1 MGKRFGRKERAY
13 LHRVLILTVLI
24 AGWAAAGVI
33 PHGDVQAAAGVVPH
47 RDEASEK
54 CSGGKVSGAKK
65 SSQGKL
71 PEDKNPSRGRAPEA
85 GIPSGGRGLA
95 DGKYAVDVVLSG
107 GSGKASVESPTLLE
121 VKAGEYFAQITWSS
135 SNYDY
140 MIVEDETYYNENTEG
155 GNSRFR
161 IPVLAF
167 DEEMPVI
174 ADTVA
179 MGAPHEI
186 QYTLHFYSDS
196 IGSESS
202 LPREGAKRVLIMAA
216 FIIIAGGIL
225 NYFTNKRRKRDYLGA
240 GR

>member
-1 MGKRFGRKERAY
+1 MGKRIDRKVRAA
-13 LHRVLILTVLI
+13 LRRVFLVTVLI
-24 AGWAAAGVI
+24 AGQTAAGMMT
-33 PHGDVQAAAGVVPH
+33 HEDVKAASASSGKDGQAAA
-47 RDEASEK
+47 AS
-54 CSGGKVSGAKK
+54 S
-65 SSQGKL
+65 
-71 PEDKNPSRGRAPEA
+71 A
-85 GIPSGGRGLA
+85 GGLA
-95 DGKYAVDVVLSG
+95 DGRYAVDVVLSG

-121 VKAGEYFAQITWSS
+121 VKDGKYFAQITWSS

-140 MIVEDETYYNENTEG
+140 MIVEGETYYNENADG
-155 GNSRFR
+155 GNSMFQ

-196 IGSESS
+196 VGSESS

-216 FIIIAGGIL
+216 CIIVAGGIL
-225 NYFTNKRRKRDYLGA
+225 NYFTNKKRKRDYSGA

>member
-1 MGKRFGRKERAY
+1 MGKRIDRKVRAV
-13 LHRVLILTVLI
+13 LRRVFLVTVLI
-24 AGWAAAGVI
+24 ARQTAAGMMT
-33 PHGDVQAAAGVVPH
+33 HEDVKAAERLSGKDGQATEGSSGMDGQAASASSAG
-47 RDEASEK
+47 
-54 CSGGKVSGAKK
+54 
-65 SSQGKL
+65 
-71 PEDKNPSRGRAPEA
+71 
-85 GIPSGGRGLA
+85 GLA
-95 DGKYAVDVVLSG
+95 DGRYAVDVVLSG

-121 VKAGEYFAQITWSS
+121 VKDGKYFAQITWSS

-140 MIVEDETYYNENTEG
+140 MIVEGETYYNENADG
-155 GNSRFR
+155 GNSMFQ

-196 IGSESS
+196 VGSESS

-216 FIIIAGGIL
+216 CIIVAGGIL
-225 NYFTNKRRKRDYLGA
+225 NYFTNKRRKRDYSGA

>member
-1 MGKRFGRKERAY
+1 MGKRIDRKVRAV
-13 LHRVLILTVLI
+13 LRRVFLVTVLI
-24 AGWAAAGVI
+24 AG
-33 PHGDVQAAAGVVPH
+33 QAAAGMMTHEDVKA
-47 RDEASEK
+47 ASAS
-54 CSGGKVSGAKK
+54 SGKDGQAAA
-65 SSQGKL
+65 SS
-71 PEDKNPSRGRAPEA
+71 A
-85 GIPSGGRGLA
+85 GGLA
-95 DGKYAVDVVLSG
+95 DGRYAVDVVLSG

-121 VKAGEYFAQITWSS
+121 VKDGKYFAQITWSS

-140 MIVEDETYYNENTEG
+140 MIVEGETYYNENADG
-155 GNSRFR
+155 GNSMFQ

-196 IGSESS
+196 VGSESS

-216 FIIIAGGIL
+216 CIIVAGGIL
-225 NYFTNKRRKRDYLGA
+225 NYFTNKRRKRDYSGA

>member
-1 MGKRFGRKERAY
+1 M
-13 LHRVLILTVLI
+13 
-24 AGWAAAGVI
+24 
-33 PHGDVQAAAGVVPH
+33 
-47 RDEASEK
+47 
-54 CSGGKVSGAKK
+54 
-65 SSQGKL
+65 
-71 PEDKNPSRGRAPEA
+71 
-85 GIPSGGRGLA
+85 
-95 DGKYAVDVVLSG
+95 DVVLSG

-121 VKAGEYFAQITWSS
+121 VKDGKYFAQITWSS

-140 MIVEDETYYNENTEG
+140 MIVEGETYYNENEDG
-155 GNSRFR
+155 GNSMFQ

-196 IGSESS
+196 VGSESS

-216 FIIIAGGIL
+216 CIIVAGGIL
-225 NYFTNKRRKRDYLGA
+225 NYFTNKRRKRDYSGA

>member
-1 MGKRFGRKERAY
+1 MGKRIDRKVRAA
-13 LHRVLILTVLI
+13 LRRVFLVTVLI
-24 AGWAAAGVI
+24 AG
-33 PHGDVQAAAGVVPH
+33 QAAAGMMTHEDVKA
-47 RDEASEK
+47 ASAS
-54 CSGGKVSGAKK
+54 SGKGGQAAAA
-65 SSQGKL
+65 SS
-71 PEDKNPSRGRAPEA
+71 A
-85 GIPSGGRGLA
+85 GGLA
-95 DGKYAVDVVLSG
+95 DGRYAVDVVLSG

-121 VKAGEYFAQITWSS
+121 VKDGKYFAQITWSS

-140 MIVEDETYYNENTEG
+140 MIVEGETYYNENADG
-155 GNSRFR
+155 GNSMFQ

-196 IGSESS
+196 VGSESS

-216 FIIIAGGIL
+216 CIIVAGGIL
-225 NYFTNKRRKRDYLGA
+225 NYFTNKRRKRDYSGA

>member
-1 MGKRFGRKERAY
+1 MGKRIDRKVRAV
-13 LHRVLILTVLI
+13 LRRVFLVTVLI
-24 AGWAAAGVI
+24 AGQTAAGMMT
-33 PHGDVQAAAGVVPH
+33 HEDVKAAERLSGMDGQAASASSAG
-47 RDEASEK
+47 
-54 CSGGKVSGAKK
+54 
-65 SSQGKL
+65 
-71 PEDKNPSRGRAPEA
+71 
-85 GIPSGGRGLA
+85 GLA
-95 DGKYAVDVVLSG
+95 DGRYAVDVVLSG

-121 VKAGEYFAQITWSS
+121 VKDGKYFAQITWSS

-140 MIVEDETYYNENTEG
+140 MIVEGETYYNENADG
-155 GNSRFR
+155 GNSMFQ

-196 IGSESS
+196 VGSESS

-216 FIIIAGGIL
+216 CIIVAGGIL
-225 NYFTNKRRKRDYLGA
+225 NYFTNKRRKRDYSGA

>member
-1 MGKRFGRKERAY
+1 MGKRIDRKVRAA
-13 LHRVLILTVLI
+13 LRRVFLVTVLI
-24 AGWAAAGVI
+24 AGQTAAGMMT
-33 PHGDVQAAAGVVPH
+33 HEDVKAASASSGKDGQAAA
-47 RDEASEK
+47 AS
-54 CSGGKVSGAKK
+54 S
-65 SSQGKL
+65 
-71 PEDKNPSRGRAPEA
+71 A
-85 GIPSGGRGLA
+85 GGLA
-95 DGKYAVDVVLSG
+95 DGRYAVDVVLSG

-121 VKAGEYFAQITWSS
+121 VKDGKYFAQITWSS

-140 MIVEDETYYNENTEG
+140 MIVEGETYYNENADG
-155 GNSRFR
+155 GNSMFQ

-167 DEEMPVI
+167 DEETPDI

-196 IGSESS
+196 VGSESS

-216 FIIIAGGIL
+216 CIIVAGGIL
-225 NYFTNKRRKRDYLGA
+225 NYFTNKKRKRDYSGA

>member
-1 MGKRFGRKERAY
+1 MGKRIDRKVRAA
-13 LHRVLILTVLI
+13 LRRVFLVTVLI
-24 AGWAAAGVI
+24 AGQTAAGMMT
-33 PHGDVQAAAGVVPH
+33 HEDVKAASASSGKGGQAAA
-47 RDEASEK
+47 AS
-54 CSGGKVSGAKK
+54 S
-65 SSQGKL
+65 
-71 PEDKNPSRGRAPEA
+71 A
-85 GIPSGGRGLA
+85 GGLA
-95 DGKYAVDVVLSG
+95 DGRYAVDVVLSG

-121 VKAGEYFAQITWSS
+121 VKDGKYFAQITWSS

-140 MIVEDETYYNENTEG
+140 MIVEGETYYNENEDG
-155 GNSRFR
+155 GNSMFQ

-196 IGSESS
+196 VGSESS

-216 FIIIAGGIL
+216 CIIVAGGIL
-225 NYFTNKRRKRDYLGA
+225 NYFTNKRRKRDYSGA

>member
-1 MGKRFGRKERAY
+1 MGKRIDRKVRAA
-13 LHRVLILTVLI
+13 LRRVFLVTVLI
-24 AGWAAAGVI
+24 AGQTAAGMMT
-33 PHGDVQAAAGVVPH
+33 HEDVKAASASSGKDGQAAA
-47 RDEASEK
+47 AS
-54 CSGGKVSGAKK
+54 S
-65 SSQGKL
+65 
-71 PEDKNPSRGRAPEA
+71 A
-85 GIPSGGRGLA
+85 GGLA
-95 DGKYAVDVVLSG
+95 DGRYAVDVVLSG

-121 VKAGEYFAQITWSS
+121 VKDGKYFAQITWSS

-140 MIVEDETYYNENTEG
+140 MIVEGETYYNENADG
-155 GNSRFR
+155 GNSMFQ

-196 IGSESS
+196 VGSESS

-216 FIIIAGGIL
+216 CIIVAGGIL
-225 NYFTNKRRKRDYLGA
+225 N
-240 GR
+240 

>member
-1 MGKRFGRKERAY
+1 MGKRIDRKVRAV
-13 LHRVLILTVLI
+13 LRRVFLVTVLI
-24 AGWAAAGVI
+24 AG
-33 PHGDVQAAAGVVPH
+33 QAAAGMMTHEDVKA
-47 RDEASEK
+47 ASAS
-54 CSGGKVSGAKK
+54 SGKGGQAAAA
-65 SSQGKL
+65 SS
-71 PEDKNPSRGRAPEA
+71 A
-85 GIPSGGRGLA
+85 GGLA
-95 DGKYAVDVVLSG
+95 DGRYAVDVVLSG

-121 VKAGEYFAQITWSS
+121 VKDGKYFAQITWSS

-140 MIVEDETYYNENTEG
+140 MIVEGETYYNENADG
-155 GNSRFR
+155 GNSMFQ

-196 IGSESS
+196 VGSESS

-216 FIIIAGGIL
+216 CIIVAGGIL
-225 NYFTNKRRKRDYLGA
+225 NYFTNKRRKRDYSGA

>member
-1 MGKRFGRKERAY
+1 MGKRIDRKVRAV
-13 LHRVLILTVLI
+13 LRRVFLVTALI
-24 AGWAAAGVI
+24 AGQTAAGMMT
-33 PHGDVQAAAGVVPH
+33 HEDVKAAERLSGKDGQAAEGSSGVDGQAASASSAG
-47 RDEASEK
+47 
-54 CSGGKVSGAKK
+54 
-65 SSQGKL
+65 
-71 PEDKNPSRGRAPEA
+71 
-85 GIPSGGRGLA
+85 GLA
-95 DGKYAVDVVLSG
+95 DGRYAVDVVLSG

-121 VKAGEYFAQITWSS
+121 VKDGKYFAQIIWSS

-140 MIVEDETYYNENTEG
+140 MIVEGETYYNENEDG
-155 GNSRFR
+155 GNSMFQ

-196 IGSESS
+196 VGSESS

-216 FIIIAGGIL
+216 CIIVAGGIL
-225 NYFTNKRRKRDYLGA
+225 NYFTNKRRKRDYSGA

>member
-1 MGKRFGRKERAY
+1 MGKRIDRKVRAV
-13 LHRVLILTVLI
+13 LHRVFLVTVLI
-24 AGWAAAGVI
+24 AGQTAVGMMTHEDVKAAERLSGKDGQATEGSSGVD
-33 PHGDVQAAAGVVPH
+33 GQAASASSAG
-47 RDEASEK
+47 
-54 CSGGKVSGAKK
+54 
-65 SSQGKL
+65 
-71 PEDKNPSRGRAPEA
+71 
-85 GIPSGGRGLA
+85 GLA
-95 DGKYAVDVVLSG
+95 DGRYAVDVVLSG

-121 VKAGEYFAQITWSS
+121 VKDGKYFAQITWSS

-140 MIVEDETYYNENTEG
+140 MIVEGETYYNENADG
-155 GNSRFR
+155 GNSMFQ

-196 IGSESS
+196 VGSESS

-216 FIIIAGGIL
+216 CIIIAGGIL
-225 NYFTNKRRKRDYLGA
+225 NYFTNKRRKRDYSGA

>member
-1 MGKRFGRKERAY
+1 MGKRIDRKVRAA
-13 LHRVLILTVLI
+13 LRRVFLVTVLI
-24 AGWAAAGVI
+24 AG
-33 PHGDVQAAAGVVPH
+33 QAAAGMMTHEDVKAAA
-47 RDEASEK
+47 AS
-54 CSGGKVSGAKK
+54 SGKGGQAAAA
-65 SSQGKL
+65 SSA
-71 PEDKNPSRGRAPEA
+71 GR
-85 GIPSGGRGLA
+85 LA
-95 DGKYAVDVVLSG
+95 DGRYAVDVVLSG

-121 VKAGEYFAQITWSS
+121 VKDGKYFAQITWSS

-140 MIVEDETYYNENTEG
+140 MIVEGETYYNENADG
-155 GNSRFR
+155 GNSMFQ

-196 IGSESS
+196 VGSESS

-216 FIIIAGGIL
+216 CIIVAGGIL
-225 NYFTNKRRKRDYLGA
+225 NYFTNKRRKRDYSGA

>member
-1 MGKRFGRKERAY
+1 MKERGSYMGKRIDRKVRAA
-13 LHRVLILTVLI
+13 LRRVFLVTVLI
-24 AGWAAAGVI
+24 AGQTAAGMMT
-33 PHGDVQAAAGVVPH
+33 HEDVKAASASSGKGGQAAA
-47 RDEASEK
+47 AS
-54 CSGGKVSGAKK
+54 S
-65 SSQGKL
+65 
-71 PEDKNPSRGRAPEA
+71 A
-85 GIPSGGRGLA
+85 GGLA
-95 DGKYAVDVVLSG
+95 DGRYAVDVVLSG

-121 VKAGEYFAQITWSS
+121 VKDGKYFAQITWSS

-140 MIVEDETYYNENTEG
+140 MIVEGETYYNENADG
-155 GNSRFR
+155 GNSMFQ

-196 IGSESS
+196 VGSESS

-216 FIIIAGGIL
+216 CIIVAGGIL
-225 NYFTNKRRKRDYLGA
+225 NYFTNKRRKRDYSGA

>member
-1 MGKRFGRKERAY
+1 MGKRIDRKVRAA
-13 LHRVLILTVLI
+13 LRRVFLVTVLI
-24 AGWAAAGVI
+24 AG
-33 PHGDVQAAAGVVPH
+33 QAAAGMMTHEDVKA
-47 RDEASEK
+47 ASAS
-54 CSGGKVSGAKK
+54 SGKGGQATAA
-65 SSQGKL
+65 SS
-71 PEDKNPSRGRAPEA
+71 A
-85 GIPSGGRGLA
+85 GGLA
-95 DGKYAVDVVLSG
+95 DGRYAVDVVLSG

-121 VKAGEYFAQITWSS
+121 VKDGKYFAQITWSS

-140 MIVEDETYYNENTEG
+140 MIVEGETYYNENADG
-155 GNSRFR
+155 GNSMFQ

-196 IGSESS
+196 VGSESS

-216 FIIIAGGIL
+216 CIIVAGGIL

>member
-1 MGKRFGRKERAY
+1 MGKRIDRKVRAA
-13 LHRVLILTVLI
+13 LRRVFLVTVLI
-24 AGWAAAGVI
+24 AGQTAAGMMTHEDVKAAAASSGK
-33 PHGDVQAAAGVVPH
+33 GGQAAA
-47 RDEASEK
+47 AS
-54 CSGGKVSGAKK
+54 S
-65 SSQGKL
+65 
-71 PEDKNPSRGRAPEA
+71 A
-85 GIPSGGRGLA
+85 GGLA
-95 DGKYAVDVVLSG
+95 DGRYAVDVVLSG

-121 VKAGEYFAQITWSS
+121 VKDGKYFAQITWSS

-140 MIVEDETYYNENTEG
+140 MIVEGETYYNENADG
-155 GNSRFR
+155 GNSMFQ

-196 IGSESS
+196 VGSESS

-216 FIIIAGGIL
+216 CIIVAGGIL
-225 NYFTNKRRKRDYLGA
+225 NYFTNKRRKRDYSGA

>member
-1 MGKRFGRKERAY
+1 MGKRIDRKVRAV
-13 LHRVLILTVLI
+13 LRRVFLVTVLI
-24 AGWAAAGVI
+24 AG
-33 PHGDVQAAAGVVPH
+33 QAAA
-47 RDEASEK
+47 AS
-54 CSGGKVSGAKK
+54 S
-65 SSQGKL
+65 
-71 PEDKNPSRGRAPEA
+71 A
-85 GIPSGGRGLA
+85 GGLA
-95 DGKYAVDVVLSG
+95 DGRYAVDVVLSG

-121 VKAGEYFAQITWSS
+121 VKDGKYFAQIIWSS

-140 MIVEDETYYNENTEG
+140 MIVEGETYYNENADG
-155 GNSRFR
+155 GNSMFQ

-196 IGSESS
+196 VGSESS

-216 FIIIAGGIL
+216 CIIVAGGIL
-225 NYFTNKRRKRDYLGA
+225 NYFTNKRRKRDYSGA

>member
-1 MGKRFGRKERAY
+1 MGKRIDRKVRAV
-13 LHRVLILTVLI
+13 LRRVFLVTVLI
-24 AGWAAAGVI
+24 AG
-33 PHGDVQAAAGVVPH
+33 QAAAGMMTHEDVKA
-47 RDEASEK
+47 ASAS
-54 CSGGKVSGAKK
+54 SGKDGQAAAA
-65 SSQGKL
+65 SS
-71 PEDKNPSRGRAPEA
+71 A
-85 GIPSGGRGLA
+85 GGLA
-95 DGKYAVDVVLSG
+95 DGRYAVDVVLSG

-121 VKAGEYFAQITWSS
+121 VKDGKYFAQITWSS

-140 MIVEDETYYNENTEG
+140 MIVEGETYYNENEDG
-155 GNSRFR
+155 GNSMFQ

-196 IGSESS
+196 VGSESS

-216 FIIIAGGIL
+216 CIIVAGGIL
-225 NYFTNKRRKRDYLGA
+225 NYFTNKRRKRDYSGA

>member
-1 MGKRFGRKERAY
+1 MGKRIDRKVRAV
-13 LHRVLILTVLI
+13 LRRVFLVTVLI
-24 AGWAAAGVI
+24 AG
-33 PHGDVQAAAGVVPH
+33 QAAAGMMTHEDVKA
-47 RDEASEK
+47 ASAS
-54 CSGGKVSGAKK
+54 SGKDGQAASA
-65 SSQGKL
+65 SS
-71 PEDKNPSRGRAPEA
+71 A
-85 GIPSGGRGLA
+85 GGLA
-95 DGKYAVDVVLSG
+95 DGRYAVDVVLSG

-121 VKAGEYFAQITWSS
+121 VKDGKYFAQITWSS

-140 MIVEDETYYNENTEG
+140 MIVEGETYYNENEDG
-155 GNSRFR
+155 GNSMFQ

-196 IGSESS
+196 VGSESS

-216 FIIIAGGIL
+216 CIIVAGGIL
-225 NYFTNKRRKRDYLGA
+225 NYFTNKRRKRDYSGA

>member
-1 MGKRFGRKERAY
+1 MGKRIDRKVRAA
-13 LHRVLILTVLI
+13 LRRVFLVTVLI
-24 AGWAAAGVI
+24 AG
-33 PHGDVQAAAGVVPH
+33 QAAAGMMTHEDVKA
-47 RDEASEK
+47 ASAS
-54 CSGGKVSGAKK
+54 SGKGGQAAAA
-65 SSQGKL
+65 SS
-71 PEDKNPSRGRAPEA
+71 A
-85 GIPSGGRGLA
+85 GGLA
-95 DGKYAVDVVLSG
+95 DGRYAVDVVLSG

-121 VKAGEYFAQITWSS
+121 VKDGKYFAQIIWSS

-140 MIVEDETYYNENTEG
+140 MIVEGETYYNENADG
-155 GNSRFR
+155 GNSMFQ

-179 MGAPHEI
+179 MGEPHEI

-196 IGSESS
+196 VGSESS

-216 FIIIAGGIL
+216 CIIVAGGIL
-225 NYFTNKRRKRDYLGA
+225 NYFTNKRRKRDYSGA

>member
-1 MGKRFGRKERAY
+1 MGKRIDRKVRAV
-13 LHRVLILTVLI
+13 LHRVFLVTVLI
-24 AGWAAAGVI
+24 AGQTAVGMMTHEDVKAAERLSGKDGQATEGSSGVD
-33 PHGDVQAAAGVVPH
+33 GQAASASSAG
-47 RDEASEK
+47 
-54 CSGGKVSGAKK
+54 
-65 SSQGKL
+65 
-71 PEDKNPSRGRAPEA
+71 
-85 GIPSGGRGLA
+85 GLA
-95 DGKYAVDVVLSG
+95 DGRYAVDVVLSG

-121 VKAGEYFAQITWSS
+121 VKDGKYFAQITWSS

-140 MIVEDETYYNENTEG
+140 MIVEGETYYNENADG
-155 GNSRFR
+155 GNSMFQ

-196 IGSESS
+196 VGSESS

-216 FIIIAGGIL
+216 CIIVAGGIL
-225 NYFTNKRRKRDYLGA
+225 NYFTNKRRKRDYSGA

>member
-1 MGKRFGRKERAY
+1 MGKRIDRKVRAA
-13 LHRVLILTVLI
+13 LRRVFLVTVLI
-24 AGWAAAGVI
+24 AG
-33 PHGDVQAAAGVVPH
+33 QAAAGMMTHEDVKAAA
-47 RDEASEK
+47 AS
-54 CSGGKVSGAKK
+54 SGKGGQAAAA
-65 SSQGKL
+65 SS
-71 PEDKNPSRGRAPEA
+71 A
-85 GIPSGGRGLA
+85 GGLA
-95 DGKYAVDVVLSG
+95 DGRYAVDVVLSG

-121 VKAGEYFAQITWSS
+121 VKDGKYFAQITWSS

-140 MIVEDETYYNENTEG
+140 MIVEGETYYNENADG
-155 GNSRFR
+155 GNSMFQ

-196 IGSESS
+196 VGSESS

-216 FIIIAGGIL
+216 CIIVAGGIL
-225 NYFTNKRRKRDYLGA
+225 NYFTNKRRKRDYSGA

>member
-1 MGKRFGRKERAY
+1 MGKRIDRKVRAV
-13 LHRVLILTVLI
+13 LRRVFLVTVLI
-24 AGWAAAGVI
+24 AG
-33 PHGDVQAAAGVVPH
+33 QAAAGMMTHEDVKA
-47 RDEASEK
+47 ASAS
-54 CSGGKVSGAKK
+54 SGKDGQAAAA
-65 SSQGKL
+65 SS
-71 PEDKNPSRGRAPEA
+71 A
-85 GIPSGGRGLA
+85 GGLA
-95 DGKYAVDVVLSG
+95 DGRYAVDVVLSG

-121 VKAGEYFAQITWSS
+121 VKDGKYFAQITWSS

-140 MIVEDETYYNENTEG
+140 MIVEGETYYNENADG
-155 GNSRFR
+155 GNSMFQ

-196 IGSESS
+196 VGSESS

-216 FIIIAGGIL
+216 CIIVAGGIL
-225 NYFTNKRRKRDYLGA
+225 NYFTNKRRKRDYSGA

>member
-1 MGKRFGRKERAY
+1 MGKRIDRKVRAA
-13 LHRVLILTVLI
+13 LRRVFLVTVLI
-24 AGWAAAGVI
+24 AGQTAAGMMT
-33 PHGDVQAAAGVVPH
+33 HEDVKAASASSGKGGQAAA
-47 RDEASEK
+47 AS
-54 CSGGKVSGAKK
+54 S
-65 SSQGKL
+65 
-71 PEDKNPSRGRAPEA
+71 A
-85 GIPSGGRGLA
+85 GGLA
-95 DGKYAVDVVLSG
+95 DGRYAVDVVLSG

-121 VKAGEYFAQITWSS
+121 VKDGKYFAQITWSS

-140 MIVEDETYYNENTEG
+140 MIVEGETYYNENADG
-155 GNSRFR
+155 GNSMFQ

-196 IGSESS
+196 VGSESS

-216 FIIIAGGIL
+216 CIIVAGGIL
-225 NYFTNKRRKRDYLGA
+225 NYFTNKRRKRDYSGA